1 MSRVLFLS
9 PHGDDEA
16 LFGSFI
22 IQQELPEVWVITD
35 GVIQQNR
42 GEDVRAGDRRLESYK
57 GFAELMT
64 SDLMYPGLH
73 FGGIPD
79 SNVNWDTVKDLLVGI
94 GLLSLQGW
102 DRVYVPYPEPH
113 PSHHDHHNKLGI
125 VGTEVFGSITRFYTT
140 YTRQT
145 GKTGPSTPHAREYPP
160 TDGGQVQR
168 KLRALS
174 CYRSQMDV
182 HNCREHF
189 IRDLREYVVDYR
201 PGGMWWEVREE

>member
-1 MSRVLFLS
+1 MSQVLFLS
-9 PHGDDEA
+9 PHSDDEA

-42 GEDVRAGDRRLESYK
+42 GEDVRAGDRREESCNGVSSLIK
-57 GFAELMT
+57 NW
-64 SDLMYPGLH
+64 PVH
-73 FGGIPD
+73 FGGMSD
-79 SNVNWDTVKDLLVGI
+79 SNVNWNTVSDLLVGM
-94 GLLSLQGW
+94 GLHGF
-102 DRVYVPYPEPH
+102 DRVYAPYPETH
-113 PSHHDHHNKLGI
+113 ESCHDHHNKLGFL
-125 VGTEVFGSITRFYTT
+125 VTGLFPEQVRFYAT

-145 GKTGPSTPHAREYPP
+145 GKTGPSTPRAREYPP

-189 IRDLREYVVDYR
+189 MRDLREYVVDYR
-201 PGGMWWEVREE
+201 PGEMWWEVIGK